1 MPTPSPLEPTK
12 KPESGPAPPAQE
24 DRLAPLSSFCDPDEG
39 SREPGRSAAG
49 SREVGFPAV
58 EGYEVLEVLAQ
69 GGHGVVY
76 KARQKE
82 PRRLVALKMVR
93 KGAPAGA
100 DAVGRF
106 RTEARAAARLRHPN
120 IVEVYEAGE
129 AGGVPFFSLEYIDGG
144 SLDRRL
150 QGRPQPA
157 RAAAGLVEVL
167 ARAIDYAHR
176 QGIVH
181 RDLKPANVLLA
192 RDEGEQAWA
201 GTAGA
206 APPPRSAAEVL
217 TRNPYGTPKIADFG
231 LAGPAGDPAA
241 PARPG
246 AVLGTPSYMAPE
258 QVEGRPDVGVPADVW
273 GLGAI
278 LYEMLT
284 GRPPFQ
290 GATVPD
296 TLEQVRTCEP
306 VPPARLQP
314 RIPAA
319 LETICLR
326 CLRNDPGKRYPG
338 ALELAEDLHRFLDGG
353 PIRAWPV
360 GRAWLWYRRHK
371 ALARTM
377 VVGALLLVTVAA
389 VSVFL
394 AVHSGRTADELRR
407 EQESTLDALSAAR
420 MQEERA
426 HERMRLAQA
435 RLAEHY
441 LDRALALCERD
452 ANPAAGL
459 LWLARTL
466 ESVPGDRAD
475 LDRVAR
481 ANLATWHA
489 EVPPRLAG
497 ENRETKKGRGP
508 VLRQSGDVW
517 AVAFSPDGGTVL
529 TGNTGGGA
537 MLWDAATGLA
547 LGPARHAFPQRDRAQ
562 SPDGR
567 LLLGAAGRTAR
578 LWDAAT
584 GEPVGRPFSH
594 KDAVLAVAFSPDG
607 RSVLTGSRDGTAQL
621 WDAATCRPVGP
632 PWRHAG
638 SVHAVAFRP
647 DSRMA
652 VTAGDDRTAR
662 LWEVAAPV
670 DGEVERIRLWVQV
683 RTGLELDE
691 HGTVRA
697 LDDTALREHRRQ
709 LQEQDGPPLPGIS
722 SQ

>member
-1 MPTPSPLEPTK
+1 M
-12 KPESGPAPPAQE
+12 
-24 DRLAPLSSFCDPDEG
+24 
-39 SREPGRSAAG
+39 
-49 SREVGFPAV
+49 GFPAV

-69 GGHGVVY
+69 GGLGVVY

-93 KGAPAGA
+93 KGGRGGA
-100 DAVGRF
+100 DAVDRF
-106 RTEARAAARLRHPN
+106 CTEIQAARLRHPN

-129 AGGVPFFSLEYIDGG
+129 IGGVPFLSLEYIDGG
-144 SLDRRL
+144 SLDRLL

-167 ARAIDYAHR
+167 ARAIDFAHR

-192 RDEGEQAWA
+192 SDDGEQARA
-201 GTAGA
+201 GPD

-217 TRNPYGTPKIADFG
+217 TRNPYGMPKIADFG
-231 LAGPAGDPAA
+231 LAGSAGGRAA
-241 PARPG
+241 PARAG
-246 AVLGTPSYMAPE
+246 AVLGTPCYMAPE
-258 QVEGRPDVGVPADVW
+258 QAEGRTDVGVPADVYA
-273 GLGAI
+273 LGAI

-326 CLRNDPGKRYPG
+326 CLRKDPANRYPS
-338 ALELAEDLHRFLDGG
+338 ALAVAEDLRRFLDGE
-353 PIRAWPV
+353 PIHAWPV

-394 AVHSGRTADELRR
+394 AVHSGRTADDLRR

-426 HERMRLAQA
+426 HERMRLAEG

-441 LDRALALCERD
+441 LDRAIALCERD
-452 ANPAAGL
+452 GNPAAGL

-466 ESVPGDRAD
+466 ESAPGDRSD
-475 LDRVAR
+475 LDRAAR
-481 ANLATWHA
+481 ANLAAWHP
-489 EVPPRLAG
+489 EVPPRPVGA
-497 ENRETKKGRGP
+497 EREAKKSRGP
-508 VLRQSGDVW
+508 VLRQSADVW
-517 AVAFSPDGGTVL
+517 AVAFGPDGETVL
-529 TGNTGGGA
+529 TGSTRGEA

-547 LGPARHAFPQRDRAQ
+547 LGPIRHDFPRRDRAY

-578 LWDAAT
+578 LWDAAS

-607 RSVLTGSRDGTAQL
+607 QCVLTGSQDGTAQL
-621 WDAATCRPVGP
+621 WDAATGRPVGP
-632 PWRHAG
+632 PWRHPG
-638 SVHAVAFRP
+638 SVRAVAFRP

-670 DGEVERIRLWVQV
+670 EGEVERIRLWVQV

-697 LDDTALREHRRQ
+697 LDDPAWQEHHRR
-709 LQEQDGPPLPGIS
+709 LQERDGPPLP
-722 SQ
+722 